1 MNPEISVVIPS
12 TGSITRLER
21 CLDSLIENM
30 PRAVR
35 ANLELIIFLNT
46 REKKSDAMT
55 SKYISDR
62 YGQKVPNLQI
72 KLGNVYKWTAEE
84 SAFEASQ
91 WASKEYIWIIGDQ
104 RIFLPEGLEELERVL
119 KNQNPEGVFFNN
131 TWVDNQGLNLGMASL
146 STQTISSRMNYKDF
160 VLMTG
165 YNYMPTN
172 FGSFIVKREYLN
184 RDVWLEVVANS
195 GWHFSHVATYMLTMS
210 GKEIVVSSKYLIQME
225 VKDYHIG
232 DNTGWEEYARK
243 QKKIRFSTWVETLPK
258 QLNYLI
264 QKEAI
269 SHHELRVA
277 LINEGEIFKRLID
290 ELYQFAILQ
299 MKLAIDIKKEKL
311 PLENFLVI
319 KNLLKSASPE
329 RVHANQ
335 LLDQMFFET
344 DLSKRKFRK
353 IQYKIEKIIAQDSM
367 GARVPLVSLIVGSS
381 DEYLVRIH
389 PSGYVIS
396 RKNDSSFLEA
406 FRVLNKS
413 TSEVTSWIL
422 CRDEAQID
430 EMAKK
435 LSNKNKL
442 MVKEKRNKSASN
454 RKIKYPGWSFRKLL
468 HFLLRHKIFLF
479 LSYRTPLKLKSWLRR
494 NLKN

>member
-1 MNPEISVVIPS
+1 
-12 TGSITRLER
+12 
-21 CLDSLIENM
+21 M
-30 PRAVR
+30 PRTML

-46 REKKSDAMT
+46 REKKSDSMI
-55 SKYISDR
+55 SKYLSDR
-62 YGQKVPNLQI
+62 YSQKVSNLQI
-72 KLGNVYKWTAEE
+72 KLGNTYIWTAEE

-91 WASKEYIWIIGDQ
+91 WATKEYIWIIGDQ
-104 RIFLPEGLEELERVL
+104 RIFLPEGLQEMERVL
-119 KNQNPEGVFFNN
+119 KNKNPKGVFFNN
-131 TWVDNQGLNLGMASL
+131 TWIDSKGIYLGRESL
-146 STQTISSRMNYKDF
+146 STQTISSEMNYKEF
-160 VLMTG
+160 VLMVG

-172 FGSFIVKREYLN
+172 FGSFIVKKEYLN

-195 GWHFSHVATYMLTMS
+195 GWHFSHVATYLITMS

-232 DNTGWEEYARK
+232 DSTGWEEYARK

-264 QKEAI
+264 QKEVI

-277 LINEGEIFKRLID
+277 LINEGEIFKRLLD

-299 MKLAIDIKKEKL
+299 MRLSVDIKKEKL
-311 PLENFLVI
+311 SLENFLVI

-344 DLSKRKFRK
+344 DLSKRNFRK
-353 IQYKIEKIIAQDSM
+353 IQHKIENIIAQDSI
-367 GARVPLVSLIVGSS
+367 GARVPLASLIVGSS
-381 DEYLVRIH
+381 GECLVRIH

-396 RKNDSSFLEA
+396 RKNDSSFLDA

-413 TSEVTSWIL
+413 TSEATDWII
-422 CRDEAQID
+422 CRDETQID
-430 EMAKK
+430 EMAKQ
-435 LSNKNKL
+435 LSEKNNLLLKKERQ
-442 MVKEKRNKSASN
+442 VSKTEKR
-454 RKIKYPGWSFRKLL
+454 IKNPIWSFRK
-468 HFLLRHKIFLF
+468 FLEFFLQYKIFLF
-479 LSYRTPLKLKSWLRR
+479 ISYRAPLKLKSWLRR